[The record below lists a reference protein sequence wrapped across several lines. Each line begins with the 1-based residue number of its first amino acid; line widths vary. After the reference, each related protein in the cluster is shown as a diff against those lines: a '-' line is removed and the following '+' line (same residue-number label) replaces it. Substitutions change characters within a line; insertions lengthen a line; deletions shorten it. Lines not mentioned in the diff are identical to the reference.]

1 MGRSLDIRF
10 KMDPEPGHGGAE
22 GLLARYQRA
31 LERRRLWEA
40 HWQECYEFALP
51 QRTGLF
57 GSPVGGK
64 RTDRLFDGTAPDAVD
79 QLAASLLAEL
89 TPPWTRW
96 FGLEG
101 GVGLDEVGRASLA
114 PLLEDVAET
123 LRLHFDR
130 STFAVELHQCFL
142 DLVTIGTAALLFEE
156 APPGEISAF
165 RFSAIPMTELTLDE
179 GPSGRLDVVYRHAA
193 MPLSHVR
200 HRFPDADVPDVRPGG
215 DDSGDPLVEVLE
227 ASEPVPNGYRYT
239 ALLLPSGSHWS
250 GERTVVLR
258 DGMFPASPFVCF
270 RWLKA
275 PGEAYGRSPVMK
287 ALPDIKTANKV
298 VELVLRNASIAV
310 TGIWMAEDD
319 GVLNPANISLLPGSI
334 IPKAP
339 GSSGLTPL
347 ATPGRFDVSQL
358 VLDDLRA
365 RIRHALLADRL
376 GQVNSPRMTA
386 TEVLERSTQMARI
399 LGATYGRLQTELLT
413 PLVMR
418 AVSILRRRGEIPDL
432 RVDGRL
438 VDLRYSAPVA
448 RQQARDDARNALMWL
463 DSLRRLGP
471 EGMAVVDPAAAA
483 RWLGRALGVPADLL
497 ASPLPVP
504 VRPVPDGDSSP
515 TDAGEGDGT

>member
-215 DDSGDPLVEVLE
+215 
-227 ASEPVPNGYRYT
+227 AMT
-239 ALLLPSGSHWS
+239 AATRWWRFWKLPSLCRTGTGIRRCCCHRVHIGPGS
-250 GERTVVLR
+250 GLLCCVTE
-258 DGMFPASPFVCF
+258 CF
-270 RWLKA
+270 R
-275 PGEAYGRSPVMK
+275 P
-287 ALPDIKTANKV
+287 
-298 VELVLRNASIAV
+298 
-310 TGIWMAEDD
+310 
-319 GVLNPANISLLPGSI
+319 
-334 IPKAP
+334 
-339 GSSGLTPL
+339 
-347 ATPGRFDVSQL
+347 
-358 VLDDLRA
+358 
-365 RIRHALLADRL
+365 
-376 GQVNSPRMTA
+376 
-386 TEVLERSTQMARI
+386 
-399 LGATYGRLQTELLT
+399 
-413 PLVMR
+413 
-418 AVSILRRRGEIPDL
+418 
-432 RVDGRL
+432 
-438 VDLRYSAPVA
+438 
-448 RQQARDDARNALMWL
+448 
-463 DSLRRLGP
+463 RRLC
-471 EGMAVVDPAAAA
+471 V
-483 RWLGRALGVPADLL
+483 
-497 ASPLPVP
+497 S
-504 VRPVPDGDSSP
+504 
-515 TDAGEGDGT
+515 AG

>member
-1 MGRSLDIRF
+1 MGRGSHVRAQPVPDSGSDDHRT
-10 KMDPEPGHGGAE
+10 D
-22 GLLARYQRA
+22 GLLERYHRA
-31 LERRRLWEA
+31 LERRRLWEM

-57 GSPVGGK
+57 GAPAGGK

-101 GVGLDEVGRASLA
+101 GVGLDEAERASMA
-114 PLLEDVAET
+114 PVLEDVAET

-142 DLVTIGTAALLFEE
+142 DLVTVGTAALLFEE
-156 APPGEISAF
+156 ALPGEISAF
-165 RFSAIPMTELTLDE
+165 RFSAVPMTELTLDE
-179 GPSGRLDVVYRHAA
+179 GPSGRLDVVYRHSG
-193 MPLSHVR
+193 MPLSHLL
-200 HRFPDADVPDVRPGG
+200 HRFPGVDLCGVDRTSGGG
-215 DDSGDPLVEVLE
+215 DPVMEVLE
-227 ASEPVPNGYRYT
+227 ASEPGPKGYRYT
-239 ALLLPSGSHWS
+239 ALLLSPVSHRSG
-250 GERTVVLR
+250 GRPVVLR
-258 DGMFPASPFVCF
+258 DGMFPVSPFVCF

-358 VLDDLRA
+358 VLDDLRT

-376 GQVNSPRMTA
+376 GQINSPRMTA

-399 LGATYGRLQTELLT
+399 LGATYGRLQSELLT

-418 AVSILRRRGEIPDL
+418 AVSILRRRGEIPDI

-448 RQQARDDARNALMWL
+448 RQQARDEARNALMWL

-471 EGMAVVDPAAAA
+471 EGMAVVDPVAAA

-497 ASPLPVP
+497 ASSSRMS
-504 VRPVPDGDSSP
+504 VRPEDQTQDG
-515 TDAGEGDGT
+515 GEMVDEHV

>member
-1 MGRSLDIRF
+1 MGRRAHIRVQ
-10 KMDPEPGHGGAE
+10 PVSGSGADDRWTD
-22 GLLARYQRA
+22 GLLERYHRA
-31 LERRRLWEA
+31 LERRRLWEM

-57 GSPVGGK
+57 GAPAGGK

-101 GVGLDEVGRASLA
+101 GVGLDEAGRASMA
-114 PLLEDVAET
+114 PVLEDIAET

-165 RFSAIPMTELTLDE
+165 RFSAVPMTELTLDE
-179 GPSGRLDVVYRHAA
+179 GPSGRLDVVYRHSG
-193 MPLSHVR
+193 MPLSHLL
-200 HRFPDADVPDVRPGG
+200 HRFPGVDLHGVERTSDGGG
-215 DDSGDPLVEVLE
+215 DPVMEVLE

-239 ALLLPSGSHWS
+239 ALLLSPGSYRP
-250 GERTVVLR
+250 GGQPVVLR
-258 DGMFPASPFVCF
+258 DGMFPASPFLCF

-358 VLDDLRA
+358 VLDDLRT

-376 GQVNSPRMTA
+376 GQINSPRMTA

-418 AVSILRRRGEIPDL
+418 AVSILRRRGEIPDI

-448 RQQARDDARNALMWL
+448 RQQARDEARNALMWL

-471 EGMAVVDPAAAA
+471 EGMAVVDPVAAA

-497 ASPLPVP
+497 AAPSRMSVQPED
-504 VRPVPDGDSSP
+504 RTQDG
-515 TDAGEGDGT
+515 GETVDEQA

>member
-1 MGRSLDIRF
+1 M
-10 KMDPEPGHGGAE
+10 
-22 GLLARYQRA
+22 
-31 LERRRLWEA
+31 
-40 HWQECYEFALP
+40 
-51 QRTGLF
+51 
-57 GSPVGGK
+57 
-64 RTDRLFDGTAPDAVD
+64 
-79 QLAASLLAEL
+79 
-89 TPPWTRW
+89 
-96 FGLEG
+96 
-101 GVGLDEVGRASLA
+101 
-114 PLLEDVAET
+114 
-123 LRLHFDR
+123 
-130 STFAVELHQCFL
+130 
-142 DLVTIGTAALLFEE
+142 
-156 APPGEISAF
+156 
-165 RFSAIPMTELTLDE
+165 
-179 GPSGRLDVVYRHAA
+179 
-193 MPLSHVR
+193 
-200 HRFPDADVPDVRPGG
+200 
-215 DDSGDPLVEVLE
+215 EVLE

-239 ALLLPSGSHWS
+239 ALLLSPGSYRP
-250 GERTVVLR
+250 GGQPVVLR
-258 DGMFPASPFVCF
+258 DGMFPASPFLCF

-358 VLDDLRA
+358 VLDDLRT

-376 GQVNSPRMTA
+376 GQINSPRMTA

-418 AVSILRRRGEIPDL
+418 AVSILRRRGEIPDI

-448 RQQARDDARNALMWL
+448 RQQARDEARNALMWL
-463 DSLRRLGP
+463 DSLRRQI
-471 EGMAVVDPAAAA
+471 
-483 RWLGRALGVPADLL
+483 GRASCRERV
-497 ASPLPVP
+497 
-504 VRPVPDGDSSP
+504 
-515 TDAGEGDGT
+515 